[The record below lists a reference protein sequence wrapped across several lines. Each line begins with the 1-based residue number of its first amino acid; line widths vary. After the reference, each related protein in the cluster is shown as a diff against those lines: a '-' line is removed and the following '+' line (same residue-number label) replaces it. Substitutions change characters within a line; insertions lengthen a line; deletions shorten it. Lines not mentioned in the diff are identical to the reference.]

1 MRREMSRRFF
11 LAPDLMIRNRSKR
24 LWESRLLG
32 RESQGAFIANLL
44 NRWIARGDWSSYFC
58 LITLKKNLIV
68 RGLSNKERLCL
79 LCYKKQITDQ
89 VLK

>member
-1 MRREMSRRFF
+1 MRREISRRFF

-44 NRWIARGDWSSYFC
+44 NRWIARGSQSS
-58 LITLKKNLIV
+58 
-68 RGLSNKERLCL
+68 
-79 LCYKKQITDQ
+79 
-89 VLK
+89 